1 MSIQN
6 TRDTELTGFQLQF
19 NKNYFGVGMKQAFE
33 LDRVGPGETKNVS
46 IAIARDPDKTSP
58 DPPQV
63 PFIVQMA
70 MKCSVDVF
78 YFQTPIM
85 LSCLMVESGE
95 VSREEYKEKWKS
107 IPDAN
112 EFGHVI
118 QQIHPSYQSTDALK
132 TRLTQNN
139 IFFIAE
145 RQNEGEVVQYYSVK
159 LTNGQYILAETR
171 AQPGVTTL
179 NVSCRPEESSLAPL
193 FIQTVNFLVSNNF

>member
-6 TRDTELTGFQLQF
+6 CRDSDLTDFRMQF
-19 NKNYFGVGMKQAFE
+19 NKNFMGVSMSETFE
-33 LDRVGPGETKNVS
+33 LDRVGAGETKNVS
-46 IAIARDPDKTSP
+46 IGISTNPDNASS

-70 MKCSVDVF
+70 MKCSADVF

-85 LSCLMVESGE
+85 LSCLMLESGE
-95 VSREEYKEKWKS
+95 LSREEYKDKWKA

-118 QQIHPSYQSTDALK
+118 QQVHPSYQSTDALK

-159 LTNGQYILAETR
+159 LANGQCILCETR
-171 AQPGVTTL
+171 AQPSLTQL
-179 NVSCRPEESSLAPL
+179 NVSCRPEESYLAPL
-193 FIQTVNFLVSNNF
+193 FIQAVNFLVSNNF